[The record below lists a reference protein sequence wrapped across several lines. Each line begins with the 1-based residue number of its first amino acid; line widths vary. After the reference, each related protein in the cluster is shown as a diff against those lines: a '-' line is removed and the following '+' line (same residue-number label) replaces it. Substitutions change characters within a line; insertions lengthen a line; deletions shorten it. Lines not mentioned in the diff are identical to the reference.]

1 MCIYIYLFIYVYI
14 YIYIY
19 VCMYIYIY
27 YVYVLYIHL
36 WLQLQPTMMRHQPSF
51 REAQMVHGISSSDA
65 VPVREV
71 EAPKNFSSEEFTNW
85 IYPLR

>member
-1 MCIYIYLFIYVYI
+1 
-14 YIYIY
+14 
-19 VCMYIYIY
+19 
-27 YVYVLYIHL
+27 
-36 WLQLQPTMMRHQPSF
+36 MMRHQPSF